1 MCDPLKLLIQIAK
14 EKTIPGKWD
23 NQPLLLIKIM
33 ANSTKG
39 DLGEIFV
46 TRYCKALGMKVA
58 DKKSR
63 LGDYDVQINGAYFEV
78 KMATEDI
85 NGSFQSNHI
94 RYDYKYDWILCL
106 GVAPAEIVFAVYSK
120 SDLVT
125 GKAGSLVS
133 MGRGQNSSF
142 KLTKKKS
149 ALHPI
154 SDFKEVLKNL
164 PKST

>member
-1 MCDPLKLLIQIAK
+1 MCDPLKLLLEIAK
-14 EKTIPGKWD
+14 EKTVPGKWD

-46 TRYCKALGMKVA
+46 TRYCRELGLKVTDKA
-58 DKKSR
+58 SR
-63 LGDYDVQINGAYFEV
+63 LGDYDVQIDGADFEV

-85 NGSFQSNHI
+85 TGNFQFNHI

-106 GVAPAEIVFAVYSK
+106 GVAPAEIFFKIYSK

-125 GKAGSLVS
+125 GKAGNLVS

-149 ALHPI
+149 DLLAI
-154 SDFKEVLKNL
+154 SKFEESMKSL
-164 PKST
+164 PKLK